1 VLVARGYPVTFSE
14 FTGGHDYLTW
24 RNSLADGLIALS
36 QKSRPDQRM
45 ANGFDEAA
53 KALAEGTGGAR
64 REEGFLHNWLLLAPI
79 TLAAGQTGAE
89 GLNQIWI
96 ENEGKLMPRAG
107 DRGKVGDQELT
118 WKAVVASDFVDF
130 LGFDVN
136 AALGKP
142 VENAVAYAV
151 AYVTAPEE
159 MKDLQLRVG
168 SDDQCAVWLN
178 GSEVIRSTE
187 ARAIGRD
194 QNQAEGVTLN
204 RGINVIVFKV
214 VNEIGD
220 WAGCARFVD
229 KDGRPVTGLTL
240 GLTPP
245 AGN

>member
-1 VLVARGYPVTFSE
+1 VTYSE

-24 RNSLADGLIALS
+24 RNSLADGLIALT
-36 QKSRPDQRM
+36 QQPRPVQRT
-45 ANGFDEAA
+45 ADGFDEAA

-64 REEGFLHNWLLLAPI
+64 REEGFLRNWLLLAPI
-79 TLAAGQTGAE
+79 ALAGGQTGAD
-89 GLNQIWI
+89 GLNRGWI
-96 ENEGKLMPRAG
+96 ENEGKLTPRAG
-107 DRGKVGDQELT
+107 DRVKVGDQDLT
-118 WKAVVASDFVDF
+118 WKAVVASDFDDF

-136 AALGKP
+136 DALGKP

-151 AYVTAPEE
+151 AYVTAREE

-168 SDDQCAVWLN
+168 SDDECAVWLN

-187 ARAIGRD
+187 GRAISKD

-204 RGINVIVFKV
+204 SGINVIVFKV
-214 VNEIGD
+214 VNEIGH
-220 WAGCARFVD
+220 WAGCARFID